1 MRRGN
6 WFSWG
11 SKGIA
16 LAILCVLAIGVN
28 KAQKDG
34 QKDGKISSDQW
45 RLGEP
50 IRYENLTLFP
60 VLSRQ
65 SADTASFATLDEG
78 LSAGQ
83 VIVTE
88 GGTEMMRRSRD
99 GHPVAIPEQHGA
111 SVNQLVLINRGSK
124 PLLLLAGEL
133 VSGGKQDRI
142 ISKDR
147 VVPPGAVPLPLD
159 VFCVEA
165 GRWTGGAQF
174 SAGQLMVHPSVR
186 EQAAITK
193 EQDKVWQA
201 VRNGTTTELPLNGA
215 MAAAGPAPPE
225 GGGVEGGRVGQTSQ
239 SVTVTSEALSSVI
252 VTEAPTQ
259 SYEKIYKSSKVSVPV
274 DSFTQEVQ
282 RRFDRGTGKLKGEF
296 VVGVVV
302 AYGGEV
308 AWGDIFASPS
318 LFGRYWP
325 KLLRSYVVEALTR
338 PKSNEQPTIDDAREF
353 LKPLVGHESV
363 ETEPA
368 IYSLREVTEGKN
380 VEVELEALRPVDITL
395 HVLKVHRTS

>member
-1 MRRGN
+1 MLRGN

-16 LAILCVLAIGVN
+16 WAILCVIAVAAN
-28 KAQKDG
+28 QAQKDRQKDG
-34 QKDGKISSDQW
+34 QQDGKISLDQW
-45 RLGEP
+45 RLAEP

-65 SADTASFATLDEG
+65 SADTTSFATLDEG

-83 VIVTE
+83 VVVSE
-88 GGTEMMRRSRD
+88 GGAETMRRSRD

-111 SVNQLVLINRGSK
+111 SVNQLVLINRSSK

-147 VVPPGAVPLPLD
+147 VVPPGAMPLPLD

-193 EQDKVWQA
+193 EQDKVWAA
-201 VRNGTTTELPLNGA
+201 VRNGTVAAPPPVAGVV
-215 MAAAGPAPPE
+215 AAAGGPGE
-225 GGGVEGGRVGQTSQ
+225 GHLAIRRG
-239 SVTVTSEALSSVI
+239 
-252 VTEAPTQ
+252 
-259 SYEKIYKSSKVSVPV
+259 VSVP
-274 DSFTQEVQ
+274 
-282 RRFDRGTGKLKGEF
+282 
-296 VVGVVV
+296 
-302 AYGGEV
+302 
-308 AWGDIFASPS
+308 
-318 LFGRYWP
+318 
-325 KLLRSYVVEALTR
+325 
-338 PKSNEQPTIDDAREF
+338 
-353 LKPLVGHESV
+353 
-363 ETEPA
+363 
-368 IYSLREVTEGKN
+368 
-380 VEVELEALRPVDITL
+380 
-395 HVLKVHRTS
+395 